1 MKGYESIKDHL
12 ALLNNRTGV
21 LLSRSGIVDF
31 ACFPNFHSEPV
42 FFSILD
48 KDIGGYFKIYPE
60 ERNSRSDIYYENETL
75 VARIEYKVGDEPLA
89 TTKWFMPMHSEPS
102 IYFSEVYIN
111 IESFKDCVFRIEFAP
126 FKKGNREF
134 SKIDGK
140 GIMGKDGKRIMTLVA
155 PGNFTIEKD
164 RATSEIRMKSGQSR
178 WIILSYDLDF
188 PLPIDIFNPDKRL
201 MDTRKYWKNW
211 ILKSNYSGIEF
222 ENVNRS
228 LLIIKGLF
236 FEPSGFMSA
245 SLTTSLPESLGG
257 ERNWDYRYMWIRDTS
272 FVVEALIKAGYF
284 DEALRYYLN
293 IIDIIEREGKIY
305 SVYTLDGKKADK
317 EIIIDDLEGY
327 EGSRPVRYGNLAG
340 NQLQIDQYV
349 ALIHGLKLIMESGS
363 TPNTHVISKVFKV
376 GEFLNEIWD
385 KPDSSI
391 WEIRGRRR
399 QYTYSKIMAWLGF
412 SDLEY
417 MSNKLGYQDFSN
429 YFKEKKDEVRGFILN
444 NCTFNG
450 KYLSHFAGS
459 DLVDSSLL
467 IVPLVDFM
475 SVEDPIY
482 SSTLEQ
488 IESRLLVEKYLFK
501 RYELDDGLKGKDNAF
516 LMISFWYLRNILR
529 KGKIHETVNAINYF
543 KGLFNSSMLLP
554 EELEF
559 HTHKYLGNYPQALS
573 HYSWILLLMEVNE
586 ALKN

>member
-1 MKGYESIKDHL
+1 MKGYEPIKDHI

-21 LLSRSGIVDF
+21 LLSRNGAIDF
-31 ACFPNFHSEPV
+31 ASFPNFHSEPV

-48 KDIGGYFKIYPE
+48 KDIGGYFKIFPE
-60 ERNSRSDIYYENETL
+60 NMNYKSIIYYENETL
-75 VARIEYKVGDEPLA
+75 VARIEYRIDDELLA

-111 IESFKDCVFRIEFAP
+111 IESFKDTVFRIEFAP
-126 FKKGNREF
+126 FKKGDREF
-134 SKIDGK
+134 SKIDDK
-140 GIMGKDGKRIMTLVA
+140 GIMGRDGKRIMTLVF
-155 PGNFTIEKD
+155 PGKFEVEKD
-164 RATSEIRMKSGQSR
+164 KAISEIRMKSGQSR

-188 PLPIDIFNPDKRL
+188 PFPTEFFVPDKRL
-201 MDTRKYWKNW
+201 MDTRKYWKSW

-228 LLIIKGLF
+228 LLVIKGLF

-245 SLTTSLPESLGG
+245 SLTTSLPESVGG

-293 IIDIIEREGKIY
+293 VIDVIEREGKIY
-305 SVYTLDGKKADK
+305 SVYTLDGKKAHD
-317 EIIIDDLEGY
+317 EIIIHDLEGY

-349 ALIHGLKLIMESGS
+349 SLIHGLKVIMDGGGA
-363 TPNTHVISKVFKV
+363 PNTHVISKVFKV
-376 GEFLNEIWD
+376 GELLGQIWD

-417 MSNKLGYQDFSN
+417 LSKKLSYQDFSD
-429 YFKEKKDEVRGFILN
+429 YFSEKKSEVRDFVLN
-444 NCTFNG
+444 NCTWKG
-450 KYLSHFAGS
+450 EYLSHFSGS

-467 IVPLVDFM
+467 IVPLVGFM
-475 SVEDPIY
+475 SVNDPIY
-482 SSTLEQ
+482 SATLEQ
-488 IESRLLVEKYLFK
+488 IEKRLLVEKYLFK
-501 RYELDDGLKGKDNAF
+501 RYELDDGLKGEDNAF
-516 LMISFWYLRNILR
+516 LMISFWYLRNLLR
-529 KGKIHETVNAINYF
+529 KGKIHETVEAINYF
-543 KGLFNSSMLLP
+543 KSLFNSSMLLP

-559 HTHKYLGNYPQALS
+559 HSHRYLGNYPQALS
-573 HYSWILLLMEVNE
+573 HYSWVLLLMEVNE
-586 ALKN
+586 ALKY